1 LLHDQFAKSIKP
13 DNIMS
18 GYYMQAEDVINN
30 LLKEYV
36 VGDLEDLVKEAESS
50 TNTTTRATTQADAK
64 ETVVRS
70 ELPDL
75 SVKETE
81 NGTHQ
86 TGKGTSE
93 VGISD
98 GQPIKQAEEESH
110 TTGEKRLHFSNVVAI
125 VDPPRVGLH
134 HIVLRTLRLH
144 KQLRRLVYISC
155 NPESL
160 LANAVELCM
169 PLEEGTAAAEKS
181 RSRGQFKGTTNLGH
195 ARRRVKTL
203 PASEPF
209 RPVKAAAVDM
219 FPHTKHCEMIML
231 FER

>member
-50 TNTTTRATTQADAK
+50 TNTTTRATTLADAE

-93 VGISD
+93 VGISG
-98 GQPIKQAEEESH
+98 GQSIKQAEEESH
-110 TTGEKRLHFSNVVAI
+110 TTGEKRLRFSNVVAI

-144 KQLRRLVYISC
+144 KQLRQLV
-155 NPESL
+155 
-160 LANAVELCM
+160 
-169 PLEEGTAAAEKS
+169 
-181 RSRGQFKGTTNLGH
+181 
-195 ARRRVKTL
+195 
-203 PASEPF
+203 
-209 RPVKAAAVDM
+209 
-219 FPHTKHCEMIML
+219 
-231 FER
+231 

>member
-1 LLHDQFAKSIKP
+1 LLNDQFAKSIKP

-50 TNTTTRATTQADAK
+50 TKTTTRATIQADAE

-86 TGKGTSE
+86 IGKGTSE
-93 VGISD
+93 VGISG

-110 TTGEKRLHFSNVVAI
+110 TTGEKRLRFSNVVAI

-134 HIVLRTLRLH
+134 HIVSKIVNICL
-144 KQLRRLVYISC
+144 QFPQQ
-155 NPESL
+155 NPPSNVVCHQCRSL
-160 LANAVELCM
+160 N
-169 PLEEGTAAAEKS
+169 GS
-181 RSRGQFKGTTNLGH
+181 
-195 ARRRVKTL
+195 
-203 PASEPF
+203 
-209 RPVKAAAVDM
+209 
-219 FPHTKHCEMIML
+219 
-231 FER
+231 